1 MRALNPSLLS
11 IKQVAE
17 ALNVSTKTVRRL
29 ISKNELNHHR
39 VGGPEKPLLRVS
51 QDDLRA
57 YMARIRM

>member
-1 MRALNPSLLS
+1 MTAPGQSLLS

-29 ISKNELNHHR
+29 VGNSQLNHHR
-39 VGGPEKPLLRVS
+39 VGGPDKPLIRIS
-51 QDDLRA
+51 QDDLRV

>member
-1 MRALNPSLLS
+1 MPTPSQSLLS
-11 IKQVAE
+11 VKQVAD

-29 ISKNELNHHR
+29 VCNNHLNHHR
-39 VGGPEKPLLRVS
+39 VGGPAKPLIRIS